1 MIFFFFKVAIT
12 KLNSLEMKG
21 EVNTTRRKETHLG
34 GAKMER
40 KASKHKLASFRETN
54 LTVLCLLLC

>member
-1 MIFFFFKVAIT
+1 
-12 KLNSLEMKG
+12 MKG
-21 EVNTTRRKETHLG
+21 KVNTTRRKETHLG